1 MIAGPDFP
9 IDRALSRL
17 RRQRFACQNIIE
29 PPADIALTHPPPR
42 RPPGEKIFV
51 IRIERAPNVH
61 QPLRQKPLEY
71 FPLIGPLAD
80 QIRISL
86 LRMNV
91 PLGAGDVDVST
102 DNESRAA
109 RALPIRGTAPRA
121 RVFRSRSRWRS
132 SEDSYT
138 FSSSC
143 SRSIE
148 RI

>member
-51 IRIERAPNVH
+51 IRIERASNVH
-61 QPLRQKPLEY
+61 EPLRQKPREY
-71 FPLIGPLAD
+71 FPLIGPLAN

-91 PLGAGDVDVST
+91 PLAAGDVYVST
-102 DNESRAA
+102 DDESRAA
-109 RALPIRGTAPRA
+109 RVYLSNGLLHLAQEFHFGRDFFASIVYIYGG
-121 RVFRSRSRWRS
+121 
-132 SEDSYT
+132 
-138 FSSSC
+138 C
-143 SRSIE
+143 SQT
-148 RI
+148 

>member
-1 MIAGPDFP
+1 MLEKT
-9 IDRALSRL
+9 LSIFFFK
-17 RRQRFACQNIIE
+17 QKTAYE
-29 PPADIALTHPPPR
+29 IALTHPPPR

-71 FPLIGPLAD
+71 FPLIGPLAA

-91 PLGAGDVDVST
+91 PLAAGDVDVST

-109 RALPIRGTAPRA
+109 RVYLGNVPLHLAQEFHFGREIFAAVGNIDGGYYQTADLGRNDA
-121 RVFRSRSRWRS
+121 GLIVKG
-132 SEDSYT
+132 
-138 FSSSC
+138 
-143 SRSIE
+143 
-148 RI
+148 